1 MHFFSS
7 LAFVRAAWLLI
18 LCSVCALPARAETL
32 TVAVA
37 ANVQYAFDD
46 LRTAFAKQSGIAIR
60 PIFGSSG
67 KLAAQI
73 QNGAP
78 FDVFVSADM
87 EYPEALHR
95 AGLAPFA
102 PRVYA
107 YGVLMLW
114 SMQDIDLSKGL
125 ALLADSGIRKVAL
138 PNPTVAPYGRE
149 ALRALQSAKLMDVV
163 GPKLVYGESIA
174 QATQFVYSGAA
185 EAGISAKAAMLA
197 PEMRGKAKWAEVDP
211 RAYTPIAQGVVMLKH
226 GRDANPKEA
235 QIFYDF
241 LFSPPARAIFARYGY
256 RLP

>member
-1 MHFFSS
+1 MHKHLLTLLCFW
-7 LAFVRAAWLLI
+7 LIAQPVAAG
-18 LCSVCALPARAETL
+18 TL

-46 LRTAFAKQSGIAIR
+46 LRAEFGKQTGIALK

-67 KLAAQI
+67 KLTAQI

-78 FDVFVSADM
+78 FDLFVSADM

-95 AGLAPFA
+95 AGLAASA
-102 PRVYA
+102 PKVYA
-107 YGVLMLW
+107 YGVLVLW

-138 PNPTVAPYGRE
+138 PNPKVAPYGRE
-149 ALRALQSAKLMDVV
+149 ALRALQSARLMDAV

-174 QATQFVYSGAA
+174 QATQFVYAGAA

-197 PEMRGKAKWAEVDP
+197 PPLRGKAKWAEVDP
-211 RAYTPIAQGVVMLKH
+211 RAYTPIAQGVVILKQGH
-226 GRDANPKEA
+226 AAHPGET
-235 QIFYDF
+235 QLFLDF
-241 LFSPPARAIFARYGY
+241 LFSDQARAIFTRYGY